1 MHPPYLD
8 DPLGSVDIDRTQT
21 GTPAWRD
28 PRRPSGIEL
37 SVVVPL
43 YNEAVNLRPLLD
55 RLLPVLDGI
64 GTNYEVILVDDGSR
78 DSTWHGVSRAAAGNG
93 AIRGVRLARNFG
105 HQNALIGG
113 LTLASGAAIV
123 TMDGDLQHPPELVRE
138 LVERWRR
145 GVKVVLTRRI
155 DGAETGFLKR
165 ASSAAFYRVFSTLS
179 EVEMSPGSSDFRLL
193 DRSAL
198 EQILRLGAQGLFL
211 RGAVAWL
218 GFPAETVSFEVA
230 PRHAGS
236 SKYTWGRM
244 IRFATKAIVS
254 YSTKPL
260 RLGIW
265 LGLATS
271 ALAFLELCYIAL
283 QYARGLTVPGW
294 ASTVGIISLLF
305 GILFI
310 VLGIIGL
317 YIAQI
322 HLALQRR
329 PAFLIDAVTAPVA
342 ADQSSKAVLRHG

>member
-1 MHPPYLD
+1 MTGPFLD
-8 DPLGSVDIDRTQT
+8 SPFGAMRAELGSDAV
-21 GTPAWRD
+21 PAWRD

-43 YNEAVNLRPLLD
+43 YNEAENLGALLD

-64 GTNYEVILVDDGSR
+64 GAPYEAILVDDGSR
-78 DSTWHGVSRAAAGNG
+78 DATWAGISSVAARHPAL
-93 AIRGVRLARNFG
+93 RGLRLARNFG
-105 HQNALIGG
+105 HQNALLAG
-113 LTLASGAAIV
+113 LSLASGRAVI
-123 TMDGDLQHPPELVRE
+123 TMDGDLQHPPELVPE
-138 LVERWRR
+138 LVRRWRN
-145 GVKVVLTRRI
+145 GAKVVLTRRI
-155 DGAETGFLKR
+155 DGRETGYLKR
-165 ASSAAFYRVFSTLS
+165 ASSAAFYKIFSVLS

-198 EQILRLGAQGLFL
+198 EQILRLGAEGLFL

-218 GFPAETVSFEVA
+218 GFAAETVPFEVA
-230 PRHAGS
+230 PRHAGA
-236 SKYTWGRM
+236 SKYTWPRM
-244 IRFATKAIVS
+244 IRFAAKAIVT

-271 ALAFLELCYIAL
+271 GLAFLELVYIAL
-283 QYARGLTVPGW
+283 QYARGFTVPGW

-310 VLGIIGL
+310 ILGIIGL

-329 PAFLIDAVTAPVA
+329 PVFLIDEVTAPA
-342 ADQSSKAVLRHG
+342 AHRADAKATHG